1 MGSVVKSRYLE
12 KKMSVNVQLLR
23 TIDKLER
30 RVISL
35 EVEVR
40 KLKEAT
46 AEPYRRPGRPKR
58 VQTVANEQQIV

>member
-1 MGSVVKSRYLE
+1 MIN
-12 KKMSVNVQLLR
+12 VNLLR

-40 KLKEAT
+40 KLKESAQ
-46 AEPYRRPGRPKR
+46 EPYRRPGRPKR